1 LGFIEII
8 GRSGI
13 LIVKPSVE
21 VRGELIG
28 SLVYDSNLRRLG
40 KIVDVIGRVD
50 DPRVVVKLESK
61 ELAST
66 IRDYNVYYQ
75 PGKRGEYKR
84 GGVHG

>member
-1 LGFIEII
+1 LGFIEVV
-8 GRSGI
+8 GRSGF

-21 VRGELIG
+21 VKGELIG

-61 ELAST
+61 GLAST

-75 PGKRGEYKR
+75 AGRRGEYRR

>member
-1 LGFIEII
+1 MGFIETV
-8 GRSGI
+8 GRGGI

-21 VRGELIG
+21 VKGELIG

-75 PGKRGEYKR
+75 PGRRGEYRR